1 MSSVV
6 STSTK
11 HELARGGLEFPPG
24 VVVASPHFLAVHLEV
39 TASGYRA
46 LIFTMILE
54 IAIAVHHVV
63 VTTTTT
69 TVDRFRRVHC
79 EIRIRELILEELMQ
93 NRADRNWIG
102 RGKIVGDIR
111 IVKITVRQI
120 RTTQFRIGYNL
131 IG

>member
-39 TASGYRA
+39 TAPGYRA

-63 VTTTTT
+63 VTAT

-79 EIRIRELILEELMQ
+79 EYSRINSRGI
-93 NRADRNWIG
+93 NAKSGRSIG
-102 RGKIVGDIR
+102 KLDRGKIR
-111 IVKITVRQI
+111 
-120 RTTQFRIGYNL
+120 
-131 IG
+131 